1 MRWRGSLHHANQ
13 INPQAA
19 VLPPRDVKASLSP
32 LSAPP
37 HAQHSSDLLAA
48 LARWPGPRLHVRDIV
63 RILGDRAY
71 ALLVVLLG
79 LPNCLPMPPPIPLIC
94 GIMLAG
100 VAVQLII
107 ARPQPWLPKF
117 LMERSIGMDVVEN
130 ASRRMLPWLARIERF
145 SRPRMVILQ
154 EDLALRLVG
163 VVLLAFALGL
173 LVAAPVIGQ
182 IPIGFGVCL
191 IGLALVERDGVL
203 LIGGFAAGALGL
215 ALTAGF
221 ALALFSGAKYLIKSF
236 FV

>member
-1 MRWRGSLHHANQ
+1 
-13 INPQAA
+13 
-19 VLPPRDVKASLSP
+19 
-32 LSAPP
+32 
-37 HAQHSSDLLAA
+37 
-48 LARWPGPRLHVRDIV
+48 V

-117 LMERSIGMDVVEN
+117 LMERSIGMDMVEN

-154 EDLALRLVG
+154 EDLALRVVG
-163 VVLLAFALGL
+163 FVLLAFALGL

-182 IPIGFGVCL
+182 IPIGLGVCF

-203 LIGGFAAGALGL
+203 LIAGFAAGALGL

-221 ALALFSGAKYLIKSF
+221 AFALFSGAKYLIKSF